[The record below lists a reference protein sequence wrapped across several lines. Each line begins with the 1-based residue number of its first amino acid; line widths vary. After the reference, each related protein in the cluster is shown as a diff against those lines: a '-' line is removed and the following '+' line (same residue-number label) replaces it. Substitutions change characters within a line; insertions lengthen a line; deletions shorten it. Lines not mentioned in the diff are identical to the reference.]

1 MQIKKT
7 DFWVFVYFLFAE
19 MLRSLLMKPGSLFSS
34 SSHCW
39 KNGNIRVF
47 SVSDLHT
54 DHRANWQRLE
64 EWEQSKDK
72 GKGEFVD
79 FLIVAG
85 DISANLSI
93 LKKTLEL
100 LKSLFDFVIFVPG
113 NNEVRLCFLFP

>member
-1 MQIKKT
+1 
-7 DFWVFVYFLFAE
+7 

-39 KNGNIRVF
+39 KDGNVRVF

-54 DHRANWQRLE
+54 DHRANLERLE
-64 EWEQSKDK
+64 EWEQYTDK

-79 FLIVAG
+79 ILIVAG

-93 LKKTLEL
+93 LKRTLEL

-113 NNEVRLCFLFP
+113 NNEVRFYFLLI